1 MKLQKIVVSLSLAVR
16 TGQDKLDAEVRNGY
30 VSDLMSDVIAHAKER
45 ELWITLQTHVN
56 IAAVAGMKGLAG
68 IVLVQGREPEQ
79 DTVEKAGKEGIPI
92 LVTKMSAFETAG
104 RLYNILNA
112 EEV

>member
-1 MKLQKIVVSLSLAVR
+1 MKLKKIVERLELEVR
-16 TGQDKLDAEVRNGY
+16 SGSDKLDTEVRNGY

-68 IVLVQGREPEQ
+68 VILVQGREPEQ
-79 DTVEKAGKEGIPI
+79 DTVEKAGKEGIP
-92 LVTKMSAFETAG
+92 LMVTKMPAFEIAG

-112 EEV
+112 EEI

>member
-1 MKLQKIVVSLSLAVR
+1 MKLKKIVELLDLEVR
-16 TGQDKLDAEVRNGY
+16 SGSDKLDGEVSSGY
-30 VSDLMSDVIAHAKER
+30 ASDLMSDVIAHARER
-45 ELWITLQTHVN
+45 QLWITLQTHVN

-68 IVLVQGREPEQ
+68 VILVQGREPER

-92 LVTKMSAFETAG
+92 MVTKMPAFEIAG